1 MKKSCRNFF
10 TLPSASLVIDFENI
24 STLTSSYGICL
35 QVSQKHISYKHP
47 TRNGVLAF
55 LQDYKKMDI
64 VSIKKHLGFN
74 VKICTGCTII
84 KWQKLNLLLLTE
96 SCWNTLVDI
105 LQTMNLQNKKK
116 SIFSSKMQTFWWKI
130 ILFTILIK
138 TTTND

>member
-1 MKKSCRNFF
+1 MLRKQCKYRGKKGKKSCWNFF

-64 VSIKKHLGFN
+64 VSIKN
-74 VKICTGCTII
+74 
-84 KWQKLNLLLLTE
+84 
-96 SCWNTLVDI
+96 
-105 LQTMNLQNKKK
+105 
-116 SIFSSKMQTFWWKI
+116 IFCF
-130 ILFTILIK
+130 
-138 TTTND
+138 